1 MPGGGC
7 SEPGAAAMVAE
18 TPDDRRDDR
27 RSLVGASR
35 GAGARR
41 AASAGA
47 PARLGAGT
55 GTGALLAGAALRL
68 AVVLAGFAAVAWVA
82 VQPGLALIAALSGF
96 TLARALGLWR
106 IRNKA
111 R

>member
-1 MPGGGC
+1 MSAGMTGDLWLGLLAGLAL
-7 SEPGAAAMVAE
+7 GA
-18 TPDDRRDDR
+18 
-27 RSLVGASR
+27 LHLLWL
-35 GAGARR
+35 RR
-41 AASAGA
+41 ASARFG
-47 PARLGAGT
+47 GGT

-82 VQPGLALIAALSGF
+82 MQPGLALIAALGGF
-96 TLARALGLWR
+96 VLARTLGLWR

>member
-1 MPGGGC
+1 MTAGTTGDLVLGLLAGLAL
-7 SEPGAAAMVAE
+7 GA
-18 TPDDRRDDR
+18 
-27 RSLVGASR
+27 LHLLWL
-35 GAGARR
+35 RR
-41 AASAGA
+41 AS
-47 PARLGAGT
+47 ARLGAGT

-96 TLARALGLWR
+96 ALTRALGLWR